1 MADTSKKTKAG
12 NFQTSVG
19 VQRKSIEEKRDVNM
33 GGLKWGDARRRWLRN
48 DKKGMKGFEEGRK
61 WVDVR

>member
-33 GGLKWGDARRRWLRN
+33 GGLKWWRGCEKALV
-48 DKKGMKGFEEGRK
+48 EE
-61 WVDVR
+61 